1 MHCNDKSDF
10 TETCIEAYRLIYKI
24 IFPTHRKTLLH
35 DATFGHKNTSAWHDK
50 NSIEKGKSFLLRLNK
65 LLQLSSLVGDSPLYL
80 AFTRPSYDMSRC
92 CGAGTPENNEVAR
105 PPVVWG
111 GFKSLILP

>member
-1 MHCNDKSDF
+1 MIDQILTMHCNDKSDF

-50 NSIEKGKSFLLRLNK
+50 NPIEKGKSFLLRLNK
-65 LLQLSSLVGDSPLYL
+65 LLQLSSLSGRLSSVPGIHSAIVRHEPMLRRWN
-80 AFTRPSYDMSRC
+80 T
-92 CGAGTPENNEVAR
+92 
-105 PPVVWG
+105 
-111 GFKSLILP
+111 